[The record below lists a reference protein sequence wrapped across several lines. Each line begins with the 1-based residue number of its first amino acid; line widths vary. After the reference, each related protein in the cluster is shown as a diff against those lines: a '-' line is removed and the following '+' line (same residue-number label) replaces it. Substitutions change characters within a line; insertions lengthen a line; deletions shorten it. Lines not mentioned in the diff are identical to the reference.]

1 MKTFSMVMAGMLLA
15 ASSATAWAGTTDR
28 SPQPLDKIA
37 PYPQAERGMTR
48 QVITLPPRA
57 DEADL
62 RVELLIGKT
71 LSVDCNRQRLMGE
84 LESKTL
90 EGWGYDY
97 LVMDKVTGPMGTL
110 MACPD
115 SQRHQAF
122 VTVHLGDD
130 ALQRYNSKLPL
141 VVYVPQGVQVKYRIW
156 QAQPQV
162 QDALTQ

>member
-1 MKTFSMVMAGMLLA
+1 MKTFSMMMAGMLLA
-15 ASSATAWAGTTDR
+15 ASSAAAWADSTDLSR
-28 SPQPLDKIA
+28 QPLDKIA
-37 PYPQAERGMTR
+37 PYPQAEAGMTR
-48 QVITLPPRA
+48 QVIYLPPRA

-84 LESKTL
+84 LDSKTL

-97 LVMDKVTGPMGTL
+97 LVMEKVTGPVGTM

-115 SQRHQAF
+115 NQRREAF
-122 VTVHLGDD
+122 VTVHLGDE

-156 QAQPQV
+156 QAQAQV
-162 QDALTQ
+162 QDALSK